1 MRKYF
6 VKYGDFANTYSVCY
20 TENESEETQ
29 AIEQGME
36 RISRKEAIELCVMES
51 ERRKQNPAFSG
62 YASDVILPFGYDGDW
77 TNDGTMEKIGRVI
90 ERKRP

>member
-6 VKYGDFANTYSVCY
+6 VKYGEFANTYSVCY
-20 TENESEETQ
+20 TANESEEAQ

-36 RISRKEAIELCVMES
+36 RISRKEAIELCVREN
-51 ERRKQNPAFSG
+51 ERRKENPAFSG
-62 YASDVILPFGYDGDW
+62 YAPTAITPFGYDGDW
-77 TNDGTMEKIGRVI
+77 INDINMEKIGRLI